1 MMLAILCFTWAC
13 FSAGALAIHRA
24 NRDADPPTKRERWIK
39 YAVYFLTVHIFVGS
53 ALAGPVYFLA
63 LAALIATLGAYEL
76 LRVAFQN
83 KGEGRTFWPVTIL
96 SLGLYLTL
104 AYGLLLFSGR
114 SKSETIIFVY
124 LVIVALDG
132 FSQIIGELMGS
143 HPLAPRLSPKK
154 TVEGAVGGFVAAII
168 TAIALR
174 SLAELSVSQALVA
187 GFLLSTA
194 GFIGDLSTSCFK
206 RFHGVKDFGRILPG
220 HGGVLDR
227 FDSLLAAAPTF
238 LVWGR

>member
-1 MMLAILCFTWAC
+1 MMLAVLCFTWAC
-13 FSAGALAIHRA
+13 FSAGALAIHRV
-24 NRDADPPTKRERWIK
+24 NRYADPLAKRERWIK
-39 YAVYFLTVHIFVGS
+39 YAVYLLTVHLFVGS
-53 ALAGPVYFLA
+53 ALAGPAYFRA
-63 LAALIATLGAYEL
+63 LAMLIVILGAYEL

-83 KGEGRTFWPVTIL
+83 KGDGRAVWPVTMF
-96 SLGLYLTL
+96 SLGLYLAL
-104 AYGLLLFSGR
+104 AYGLLLFSGQA
-114 SKSETIIFVY
+114 KSETIIFVY

-132 FSQIIGELMGS
+132 FSQVIGELMGS

-154 TVEGAVGGFVAAII
+154 TVEGAVGGFAAAII
-168 TAIALR
+168 TAVLLR

-187 GFLLSTA
+187 GFLLSAA
-194 GFIGDLSTSCFK
+194 GFIGDLSASYFK
-206 RFHGVKDFGRILPG
+206 RLHGVKDFGRIVPG